1 MGKSSANQIDEV
13 IASHLELTL
22 FQFQLTIKHTLT
34 LNRLL
39 RGFLFAYS
47 KDGVTYYDTV
57 PLITECNGQRIR
69 LPKFA
74 IHPSISKRIAAHQYQ
89 RWYVYDSD
97 TLYPLQM
104 AKPSVF
110 ETTFPFKVNDDVLY
124 RTQTAYTEETMFIRK
139 KPLLALRPIRPG
151 WGVTLRYPLLNTA

>member
-22 FQFQLTIKHTLT
+22 FKYQLTIKHTLT
-34 LNRLL
+34 LHRIL
-39 RGFLFAYS
+39 RGFIFAYS
-47 KDGVTYYDTV
+47 KDNIVHYDTA

-74 IHPSISKRIAAHQYQ
+74 IHPAISKRIASHHYH
-89 RWYVYDSD
+89 RWYVYDDD

-110 ETTFPFKVNDDVLY
+110 ENTFPFKVNDDVLY
-124 RTQTAYTEETMFIRK
+124 RTKTAYTEETMFIRK
-139 KPLLALRPIRPG
+139 KPLLAHRPPTPG
-151 WGVTLRYPLLNTA
+151 WGVTLHYPLLETA

>member
-13 IASHLELTL
+13 IASHLELNL
-22 FQFQLTIKHTLT
+22 FQFQITIKHTLT
-34 LNRLL
+34 LNRIL
-39 RGFLFAYS
+39 RGLLFAYS

-57 PLITECNGQRIR
+57 PLITECNGLRIR

-74 IHPSISKRIAAHQYQ
+74 MHPSIRKRIAAHQYQ

-104 AKPSVF
+104 AKPSVL
-110 ETTFPFKVNDDVLY
+110 EATYPFKVNDDVLY
-124 RTQTAYTEETMFIRK
+124 RTQIAYLEETMFLRK
-139 KPLLALRPIRPG
+139 KSLLALRPIKHG
-151 WGVTLRYPLLNTA
+151 WGVTLRVPLLDTA